1 MRGGFESRARRD
13 GIVLHSGFGPRG
25 VSFRRSSLSPTLRRR
40 ARARARE
47 GARGVARARAAPRG
61 GPECDTRGGR
71 GRAHLADVA
80 HGLRHGRLERDALV
94 FGDDRVGGVECC
106 VRTDKRVRRGRGGG
120 RGSATERRTSRGRRP
135 DARRARRGHPGPGR
149 ASTRAPP
156 RLSGRAAEISPGPS
170 IFFFFSRERT
180 PPSDAPL
187 VAGRAHQRVVRAAH
201 QRGGHGR
208 AHFAER
214 LHRGRRRGRAGD
226 ASTRVGAGA
235 RVRAPLFSE
244 LALKHRR
251 TTADES
257 ASVSSIIE
265 EINRR
270 RRG

>member
-1 MRGGFESRARRD
+1 MKGTRLRRRFKSKAAEARKKHRRA
-13 GIVLHSGFGPRG
+13 
-25 VSFRRSSLSPTLRRR
+25 SLSPTLRRR

-61 GPECDTRGGR
+61 GPECDTRGAR

-94 FGDDRVGGVECC
+94 FGDDRVGGVNAASERIRGSGEGGEG
-106 VRTDKRVRRGRGGG
+106 VGGQRPSAGRREDGAPMRGERGG
-120 RGSATERRTSRGRRP
+120 
-135 DARRARRGHPGPGR
+135 GHPGPGR

-235 RVRAPLFSE
+235 RVRSPLFSE